1 MASCSLRAE
10 VTPAL
15 SALHWDLP
23 VVKESL
29 PSLRRPSKDPCAQGS
44 QNTFVSIQFCT
55 LFLSLVFLSHKPRYH
70 DLPKG
75 HITIRQRS
83 AVASLGMKAPCD
95 LCHVLG
101 AYSAAY
107 AKAKSGTKKCFHDRR
122 GTVWTS
128 FAFGFVSNPVCAAVV
143 LHRFERQGSSG
154 VLPGCSTQQSL
165 SNASASTP
173 EIEDISCVP
182 AK

>member
-1 MASCSLRAE
+1 MCPE
-10 VTPAL
+10 
-15 SALHWDLP
+15 LP
-23 VVKESL
+23 EHVCFDQILYIVSFSGL
-29 PSLRRPSKDPCAQGS
+29 PS
-44 QNTFVSIQFCT
+44 
-55 LFLSLVFLSHKPRYH
+55 LSHKPRYH

-75 HITIRQRS
+75 HITIKQRS
-83 AVASLGMKAPCD
+83 AVASLGMKDPCD
-95 LCHVLG
+95 LCHVIG
-101 AYSAAY
+101 AYSAAC

-154 VLPGCSTQQSL
+154 VHPGRSTQQSL